1 MSAIAVPPD
10 RSTLSNTAA
19 AVLGMIALGARSGY
33 EIRRAA
39 ELSVRFFWALGPPQ
53 VYAQLKALEAEG
65 LIAGRDEARGERPRR
80 HFTLTDEGHQAL
92 RSWVTDP
99 AGTGAMELRD
109 PELLRLFFADVVDH
123 DAARARIGQ
132 MRRRSQEAL
141 ATFDREI
148 LPAAARAGAAG
159 SHFPGHV
166 AQFGRE
172 LHEFI
177 AAWCDRVEQTL
188 DADEPRRS

>member
-1 MSAIAVPPD
+1 MSAIAAPPD
-10 RSTLSNTAA
+10 RSILPNTAA
-19 AVLGMIALGARSGY
+19 AVLGMVALGARSGY

-39 ELSVRFFWALGPPQ
+39 ELSLRFFWALGPPQ
-53 VYAQLKALEAEG
+53 IYAQLKALEADG

-80 HFTLTDEGHQAL
+80 HFTLTDEQRQAL

-99 AGTGAMELRD
+99 AQAGAMELRD

-132 MRRRSQEAL
+132 IRRRSHEAL
-141 ATFDREI
+141 AGFDRDI
-148 LPAAARAGAAG
+148 LPAAAAASQAGA
-159 SHFPGHV
+159 HFPGHV
-166 AQFGRE
+166 ARFGRE

-188 DADEPRRS
+188 DADERPA

>member
-1 MSAIAVPPD
+1 MSAIAVPSD

-53 VYAQLKALEAEG
+53 VYAQLKALEADG
-65 LIAGRDEARGERPRR
+65 LIAGSDEARGERPRR
-80 HFTLTDEGHQAL
+80 HFRLTDAGHEAL
-92 RSWVTDP
+92 RTWVTEP
-99 AGTGAMELRD
+99 AEGGAMELRD

-123 DAARARIGQ
+123 DAARARVDQI
-132 MRRRSQEAL
+132 RRRSHEAL
-141 ATFDREI
+141 RTFDHEI
-148 LPAAARAGAAG
+148 LPAAARAQEAG
-159 SHFPGHV
+159 SRFPGHV
-166 AQFGRE
+166 AEFGRE

-177 AAWCDRVEQTL
+177 AGWCDRVERSL
-188 DADEPRRS
+188 EADERRRD